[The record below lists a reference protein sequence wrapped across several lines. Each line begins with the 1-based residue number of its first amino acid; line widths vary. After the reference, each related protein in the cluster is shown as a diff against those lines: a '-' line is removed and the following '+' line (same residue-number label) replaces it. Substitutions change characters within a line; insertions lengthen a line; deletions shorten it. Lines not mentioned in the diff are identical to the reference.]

1 MSLAVK
7 AIVAALRDGQTVRW
21 VVRGGSM
28 WPAIPDGS
36 EVEVTPCAAG
46 DLRVGEVAAFCR
58 GESLVVHRVI
68 ARAGGGLRFRGDSLR
83 RDDGAVAAGDVLGRA
98 KVLRRAPLRWTRPRR
113 DKLLG
118 AARAALEWLRARAQ
132 P

>member
-1 MSLAVK
+1 MSLAVR

-36 EVEVTPCAAG
+36 EVEVTPCAAS

-58 GESLVVHRVI
+58 GGALVVHRVI
-68 ARAGGGLRFRGDSLR
+68 ARSGDGLRFRGDSLR
-83 RDDGAVAAGDVLGRA
+83 RDDGLVPPGEVLGRA
-98 KVLRRAPLRWTRPRR
+98 KVLRRARLRWTRPRR

-118 AARAALEWLRARAQ
+118 AARAALEWLRAHAQ